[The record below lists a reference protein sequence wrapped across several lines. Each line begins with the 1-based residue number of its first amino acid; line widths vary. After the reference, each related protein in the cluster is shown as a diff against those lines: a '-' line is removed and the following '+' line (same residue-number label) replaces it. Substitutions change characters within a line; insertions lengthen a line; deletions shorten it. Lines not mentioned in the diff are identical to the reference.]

1 MSITKYPKRFS
12 VEMTEN
18 KHRPIRIGAVSY
30 LNSKPLVYHLGQ
42 LAENAEL
49 SLDYPS
55 LLADQLAAGELDV
68 ALIPSIEIIR
78 NPECELISDACVAS
92 CGPVLSVRLY
102 SRVHPGKIKTLALDV
117 GSRTSATLVRIFL
130 SEKYG
135 VHPELHPLP
144 FGKPIEE
151 SDCDA
156 MLMIGDR
163 AMHLPEE
170 SFEVIWDLGE
180 EWYNWT
186 GLPFVFAAWAAR
198 RGVELGNLPERLSEA
213 RDQGVA
219 NLHEIAITEAPK
231 LDISPQ
237 LAENYLRNNLHFHLG
252 SAERNGLRLFQDL
265 ATYLP
270 AGGADVVQ
278 RYCISTR

>member
-1 MSITKYPKRFS
+1 
-12 VEMTEN
+12 MTDN

-30 LNSKPLVYHLGQ
+30 LNSKPLVYQLSQ
-42 LAENAEL
+42 LAADAEL
-49 SLDYPS
+49 TLDYPS

-78 NPECELISDACVAS
+78 NPNYELISDACVAS

-102 SRVHPGKIKTLALDV
+102 SRVHPGKIKTLALDA
-117 GSRTSATLVRIFL
+117 GSRTSATLVQIFL

-144 FGKPIEE
+144 FGKPVED
-151 SDCDA
+151 SPCDA
-156 MLMIGDR
+156 ILMIGDR

-170 SFEVIWDLGE
+170 NFEVVWDLGE

-198 RGVELGNLPERLSEA
+198 RGVELGDLAEVLSDA
-213 RDQGVA
+213 RDLGVQ
-219 NLHEIAITEAPK
+219 NLQEIAESEAPK
-231 LDISPQ
+231 LNISPQ
-237 LAENYLRNNLHFHLG
+237 LAENYLRHNLHFHLG

-270 AGGADVVQ
+270 AGGSDIVQ
-278 RYCISTR
+278 RHCVSTR

>member
-1 MSITKYPKRFS
+1 
-12 VEMTEN
+12 MTDNTYCSEYN
-18 KHRPIRIGAVSY
+18 GAPDGRTLRIGAVSY
-30 LNSKPLVYHLGQ
+30 LNSKPLVYR
-42 LAENAEL
+42 LAELAPDAEVT
-49 SLDYPS
+49 LDYPS
-55 LLADQLAAGELDV
+55 RLADQLNAGELDV

-78 NPECELISDACVAS
+78 NPSLRLISDACVAS

-135 VHPELHPLP
+135 VHPNLYPLP

-151 SDCDA
+151 SNCDA
-156 MLMIGDR
+156 ILMIGDR
-163 AMHLPEE
+163 AMHIPEE
-170 SFEVIWDLGE
+170 KFEVVWDLGE
-180 EWYNWT
+180 EWYHWT

-198 RGVELGNLPERLSEA
+198 ADVDLGELPEIVSAA
-213 RDQGVA
+213 RNEGVA
-219 NLHEIAITEAPK
+219 CIAEIAAEEAPK
-231 LDISPQ
+231 LNLSVEK
-237 LAENYLRNNLHFHLG
+237 AENYLRHNLHFYLG

-270 AGGADVVQ
+270 PGGIDIVQ
-278 RYCISTR
+278 RHCVSTR